1 MNTPACEE
9 DPISSPPYALLGGKS
24 VHSVKPKLN
33 YKMVTITGLEKRKT
47 AEGKEFN
54 VMNLLGSIEIV
65 VSKATGKPYLTARK
79 TSIPCTF
86 DEVMAKS
93 LIGQTL
99 PGEIERVEV
108 PEYEFVVPGTKKKI
122 KLDHSYRYSAEP
134 ASIEEVVG

>member
-1 MNTPACEE
+1 
-9 DPISSPPYALLGGKS
+9 
-24 VHSVKPKLN
+24 
-33 YKMVTITGLEKRKT
+33 MVTIIGLEKRKT
-47 AEGKEFN
+47 ADGREFN
-54 VMNLLGSIEIV
+54 VMNLQGSIEV
-65 VSKATGKPYLTARK
+65 AVSKVTDRPYLTARK

-86 DEVMAKS
+86 DDVMAKS

-122 KLDHSYRYSAEP
+122 KLGHSYRYSAEP

>member
-1 MNTPACEE
+1 
-9 DPISSPPYALLGGKS
+9 
-24 VHSVKPKLN
+24 
-33 YKMVTITGLEKRKT
+33 MVTITGLEKRKT